1 MYMKYKSWL
10 FTVVFISL
18 MILSG
23 CNTDEEALIELEDE
37 LLEYE
42 EELKQ
47 LKDEVKEKTEDL
59 TSSESD
65 LDELLKTLDEV
76 LNVGTVE
83 SSDGEQVDR
92 LDLLLNPNQ
101 EGFYNGEYYSG
112 ETGMSGP
119 GEYHTVKDAEE
130 MGYDVILIDYN
141 EFGEMVVDVPPT
153 DAVEGHIEGSTWE
166 YEDGTMEYEYTLVL
180 DLFEGTGI
188 AVFVANDGEVVEAEV
203 LIYNQNLI
211 LNKYIGSLK
220 RL

>member
-23 CNTDEEALIELEDE
+23 CNVDEDTLIELEDG

-47 LKDEVKEKTEDL
+47 LKDGLKEKTEEL
-59 TSSESD
+59 SNGESD
-65 LDELLKTLDEV
+65 LDELLKTLDEK
-76 LNVGTVE
+76 LSVGTVE
-83 SSDGEQVDR
+83 SSGGEQVDR
-92 LDLLLNPNQ
+92 LDLPLNPNQ

-119 GEYHTVKDAEE
+119 GEYHTVKDTEE

-141 EFGEMVVDVPPT
+141 EYDEMIADLPPIDDVV
-153 DAVEGHIEGSTWE
+153 GHIEGNIWE
-166 YEDGTMEYEYTLVL
+166 YEDETMEYQYTIILDPYDGSAYALFTIETGEEVEYMLNI
-180 DLFEGTGI
+180 FE
-188 AVFVANDGEVVEAEV
+188 
-203 LIYNQNLI
+203 
-211 LNKYIGSLK
+211 
-220 RL
+220 